1 VAVSSSAALLRLLEA
16 GAQSV
21 VEVLGKSAGAPVVR
35 GDVRIVEAAEALA
48 TLPLPGVVVRAQVAG
63 GTACLAMTLAA
74 AQALGAEAEQPT
86 SPQTAVDG
94 LTAGASSA
102 LERAVAALVGSTE
115 SLLGEVAGGLPI
127 DVVVVD
133 GDWPEP
139 AAADAP
145 VGAAALMLAGEP
157 ALVLLSVSAPQLEQ
171 SVSLFP
177 ASGADDPE
185 PAGPVIS
192 DAALRPVRVR
202 LWAELGRARMPLG
215 RAVALAPGAVV
226 ELDAAVDDPV
236 DILVNGIRLGRGSL
250 VVGDDAKWALRI
262 DEIVAR
268 SEVNES
274 R

>member
-1 VAVSSSAALLRLLEA
+1 MSSSAALLRLLEA

-21 VEVLGKSAGAPVVR
+21 VEALGTSAGAPVVR

-48 TLPLPGVVVRAQVAG
+48 TLPLPGVVARAQVAG
-63 GTACLAMTLAA
+63 GTACLAMTLAG
-74 AQALGAEAEQPT
+74 AQGLGAEEEQLT
-86 SPQTAVDG
+86 SPQAAVDG
-94 LTAGASSA
+94 LTAGASGA
-102 LERAVAALVGSTE
+102 LEHAVAALVRSTE
-115 SLLGEVAGGLPI
+115 SLLEGAAGGSPVET
-127 DVVVVD
+127 VVIE
-133 GDWPEP
+133 GAWPEP
-139 AAADAP
+139 ATAGTP

-157 ALVLLSVSAPQLEQ
+157 ALVLLSVSSEQLEQ
-171 SVSLFP
+171 SASLMP
-177 ASGADDPE
+177 ATGADDPV

-202 LWAELGRARMPLG
+202 LWAELGRTRMPLG

-268 SEVNES
+268 SGASES